1 MNTTLMCAAMNLKK
15 LAIWLVKE
23 PRIAWINRIL
33 IMILVEN
40 INLYKKTNW
49 TYKFKFSL
57 STVYIL
63 FKLIIIYINNCSF
76 LKTHLKLCLISL

>member
-40 INLYKKTNW
+40 INLYKKQTGLIN
-49 TYKFKFSL
+49 L
-57 STVYIL
+57 SSVCPQS
-63 FKLIIIYINNCSF
+63 IYF
-76 LKTHLKLCLISL
+76 LN